1 MDKKPIVE
9 EYLEYHRLL
18 VNKKYGDKCIV
29 LLQNGMFYEVYN
41 YRCPD
46 GPDIHTLADL
56 LNIQIGRKNK
66 EIEEITKNNYELMG
80 FPMHSQQKFI
90 PILLQHGYTIAIYK
104 QEENGKKNVSRY
116 LDQIISPST
125 TLDYCIQPDNN
136 YLMSIYFE
144 PHQNLKDDFYICAY
158 SFIDLSIG
166 NSYLFETSSRVGD
179 FQYGMDK
186 LYQTIK
192 LYNPRE
198 IIINIKNI
206 NNNWSYNREKIISH
220 LELDIDGRVY
230 HYIENQ
236 IDENYFKISYQN
248 SFLGSIFK
256 NTGIL
261 TPIQFLDLERYPNA
275 IISYILLLEFAKG
288 HRIDIVQ
295 KLSKPIIME
304 NNENLILTQNS
315 IYQLNI
321 VSDKNGIAKNMS
333 LLSILN
339 NCSTAFGK
347 RIFKDKLLNPIIDKA
362 SLHQNYEKIDE
373 LLNDNRY
380 IKLEEKL
387 SKILDLERLNRRLA
401 LKVLSP
407 NEFSN
412 LHSSSMNMCDIFG
425 YIENTFPDWI
435 DDSQRHNINKYREF
449 IDVYLRKININR
461 LYKYNLSSIERSIFI
476 EGVFPEI
483 DNLDLEIEKYY
494 IAFKNLAKELSSY
507 IETSKISNDTSEEPI
522 MINICQNDRDGFYLE
537 MTKKRCDSMRQR
549 LNGKTIDISIKVGT
563 NPETM
568 INEVLSVNTQELT
581 YNPTSSASSKIKI
594 YGKIIKK
601 WSDKI
606 EELTKKMT
614 YFAKETYES
623 VLEQLDIEY
632 HDILTNC
639 VNWIAN
645 IDILKTHAKNSIL
658 FNLKKPIIDFESENS
673 YFQAE
678 GLRHPIVECVQTKLP
693 FIPNDIKIGKD
704 NNNFIICYG
713 YNAVGKTTMQKSICL
728 AIIMAQMGGFVACKN
743 LVFAPYR
750 YIFTRISNVDN
761 LLKSQSSFMVEML
774 ELKYILKHADQT
786 SLVCIDELVA
796 STERH
801 SGISLVCSTIL
812 ELHKRNT
819 SVFMATHLHEI
830 SKMEEITKLSNLRIC
845 HLEVHYD
852 ETSKSLIYDRK
863 LKEGSGTGLYGLEV
877 AKYLDLNTEFME
889 QAFRIRNKLL
899 GNDIHIYSAK
909 QSNYN
914 PNVFLEKCEIC
925 SYKPILETDIPLETH
940 HINFQCHAD
949 LNGNFTEKAFHKD
962 IEHNLVSL
970 CRQCHQKVH
979 NGLYELKGYQMTS
992 NGLKLELEEK
1002 NEVKQTIISHKKTDK
1017 KRLNADQ
1024 LAIVKSSLEQLPLQ
1038 KNMTKSMII
1047 KDFENEFNIKLDYTI
1062 LQKIEN
1068 NIYKI

>member
-9 EYLEYHRLL
+9 EYLDYHRLL

-46 GPDIHTLADL
+46 GPDIHSLADL

-66 EIEEITKNNYELMG
+66 EIEEISKNNYELMG

-90 PILLQHGYTIAIYK
+90 PILLQNGYTIAIYK

-125 TLDYCIQPDNN
+125 TLDYCIQHDNN

-144 PHQNLKDDFYICAY
+144 PHQKDDFYICAY

-166 NSYLFETSSRVGD
+166 TSYLMETSSRLGD
-179 FQYGMDK
+179 FQYGLDK

-198 IIINIKNI
+198 IIINVK
-206 NNNWSYNREKIISH
+206 NNWAYNREKIINH

-236 IDENYFKISYQN
+236 IDNNYFKISYQN

-261 TPIQFLDLERYPNA
+261 TPIQYLDLERYPNA
-275 IISYILLLEFAKG
+275 IISYLLLLEFAKG

-295 KLSKPIIME
+295 KLSKPVIME
-304 NNENLILTQNS
+304 NTENLILTQNS

-321 VSDKNGIAKNMS
+321 VSDKNTIAKNMS

-347 RIFKDKLLNPIIDKA
+347 RFFKEKLLNPIIDKI
-362 SLHQNYEKIDE
+362 LLNENYEKIDK
-373 LLNDNRY
+373 LLIDNRY
-380 IKLEEKL
+380 IILEERL
-387 SKILDLERLNRRLA
+387 NKILDLERLNRRLA
-401 LKVLSP
+401 LKILSP

-412 LHSSSMNMCDIFG
+412 LHASSLHMCDIFS
-425 YIENTFPDWI
+425 YIQNTFPDWMNEN
-435 DDSQRHNINKYREF
+435 QEHNINKYREF
-449 IDVYLRKININR
+449 MDVYLRKINVNK
-461 LYKYNLSSIERSIFI
+461 LYKYNISSIERSIFV

-483 DNLDLEIEKYY
+483 DKLDLEIEKYHV
-494 IAFKNLAKELSSY
+494 AFKNLAKELSSY
-507 IETSKISNDTSEEPI
+507 IETSKNCANDDPV

-537 MTKKRCDSMRQR
+537 MTKKRCDSMKER
-549 LNGKTIDISIKVGT
+549 LNGKTIDISINIGS
-563 NPETM
+563 NLL
-568 INEVLSVNTQELT
+568 INEIISINTNELT
-581 YNPTSSASSKIKI
+581 FNATSSGSSKIKI

-623 VLEQLDIEY
+623 VLEQLDIDY
-632 HDILTNC
+632 HDILKNC

-645 IDILKTHAKNSIL
+645 IDILKTHAKNSIAY
-658 FNLKKPIIDFESENS
+658 NLKKPIIDFDSNNS

-678 GLRHPIVECVQTKLP
+678 GLRHPIVECVQTKVP
-693 FIPNDIKIGKD
+693 FIPNDIKLGKD
-704 NNNFIICYG
+704 NNNFVICYG

-728 AIIMAQMGGFVACKN
+728 AIIMAQMGGFVACKS
-743 LVFAPYR
+743 LVFSPYR

-830 SKMEEITKLSNLRIC
+830 SKMDEITHLSNLRIC
-845 HLEVHYD
+845 HLEVSYN
-852 ETSKSLIYDRK
+852 EQTKSLIYDRK

-877 AKYLDLNTEFME
+877 AKYLDLNEEFMD

-899 GNDIHIYSAK
+899 GNDIHIFSAK

-925 SYKPILETDIPLETH
+925 NYKPILETDIPLETH
-940 HINFQCHAD
+940 HINFQCEAD
-949 LNGNFTEKAFHKD
+949 INGNFSDKGFHKN

-970 CRQCHQKVH
+970 CRLCHQKVH
-979 NGLYELKGYQMTS
+979 NGYYELKGYQFTS
-992 NGLKLELEEK
+992 LGSKLELVEK
-1002 NEVKQTIISHKKTDK
+1002 NEVKQNNISIKKNEQK
-1017 KRLNADQ
+1017 KRLNSHQ
-1024 LAIVKSSLEQLPLQ
+1024 VSIVKSRLDQLPLQ

>member
-9 EYLEYHRLL
+9 EYLEYHRNL
-18 VNKKYGDKCIV
+18 VNKKYGDKCVV

-41 YRCPD
+41 YRCVD

-66 EIEEITKNNYELMG
+66 EIEEISKNNYELMG

-90 PILLQHGYTIAIYK
+90 PILLQNGYTIAIYK

-125 TLDYCIQPDNN
+125 TLDYCIQHDNN

-144 PHQNLKDDFYICAY
+144 PHQNQKDDFYICAY

-166 NSYLFETSSRVGD
+166 TSYLIETSSRVGD
-179 FQYGMDK
+179 FHYGLDK

-198 IIINIKNI
+198 IIINVK
-206 NNNWSYNREKIISH
+206 NNWIYNREKIINH

-236 IDENYFKISYQN
+236 IDDNYFKISYQN

-261 TPIQFLDLERYPNA
+261 TPIQYLDLEQYPNA
-275 IISYILLLEFAKG
+275 IISYLLLLEFAKG

-295 KLSKPIIME
+295 KLSKHIIME
-304 NNENLILTQNS
+304 NTDNLILTQNS

-321 VSDKNGIAKNMS
+321 VSDKNSIAKNMS

-347 RIFKDKLLNPIIDKA
+347 RIFKDKLLNPIIDKRQ
-362 SLHQNYEKIDE
+362 LTENYEKIDK
-373 LLNDNRY
+373 LLVDNRY
-380 IKLEEKL
+380 IKLEERL
-387 SKILDLERLNRRLA
+387 NKILDLQRLNRRLA

-412 LHSSSMNMCDIFG
+412 LHSSSMHMCDIFSF
-425 YIENTFPDWI
+425 IEHTFPEWI
-435 DDSQRHNINKYREF
+435 NHTQQHYINKYREF
-449 IDVYLRKININR
+449 MDVYSRKININK

-483 DNLDLEIEKYY
+483 DKLDLEIEKYN

-507 IETSKISNDTSEEPI
+507 IETSNLSKITNDEEPI

-537 MTKKRCDSMRQR
+537 MTKKRCDSMRER
-549 LNGKTIDISIKVGT
+549 LNGKTIDITIKVGAH
-563 NPETM
+563 PETM
-568 INEVLSVNTQELT
+568 INEVISINTNELT
-581 YNPTSSASSKIKI
+581 FNPTSSGSSKIKI

-623 VLEQLDIEY
+623 ILEELDIDY
-632 HDILTNC
+632 HDILKNC

-658 FNLKKPIIDFESENS
+658 YNLKKPEIDFDSNNS

-678 GLRHPIVECVQTKLP
+678 GLRHPIVECVQSKVP
-693 FIPNDIKIGKD
+693 FIPNDIKLGKD
-704 NNNFIICYG
+704 NNNFVICYG
-713 YNAVGKTTMQKSICL
+713 YNAVGKTTMQKSICI
-728 AIIMAQMGGFVACKN
+728 AIIMAQMGGFVACKS
-743 LVFAPYR
+743 LLFSPYR

-774 ELKYILKHADQT
+774 ELKYILKHADNT

-830 SKMEEITKLSNLRIC
+830 SKMDEITKLSNLKIC

-852 ETSKSLIYDRK
+852 ELNKTLIYDRK
-863 LKEGSGTGLYGLEV
+863 LKDGSGTGLYGLEV
-877 AKYLDLNTEFME
+877 AKYLDLNTEFMD

-899 GNDIHIYSAK
+899 GNDIHVFSAK
-909 QSNYN
+909 KSNYN
-914 PNVFLEKCEIC
+914 SNVFLEKCEIC
-925 SYKPILETDIPLETH
+925 SYKPIHETDIPLETH
-940 HINFQCHAD
+940 HINFQCNAD
-949 LNGNFTEKAFHKD
+949 INGNFNDKGFHKD

-970 CRQCHQKVH
+970 CKQCHQKVH
-979 NGLYELKGYQMTS
+979 NGLFELKGYQFTS
-992 NGLKLELEEK
+992 NGLKLQIEEK
-1002 NEVKQTIISHKKTDK
+1002 NDVKCPVMHNKKVDK
-1017 KRLNADQ
+1017 KRLSSEQ
-1024 LAIVKSSLEQLPLQ
+1024 LSIIKNRLEQLPLQ

-1047 KDFENEFNIKLDYTI
+1047 KDIQNEFQIKLDYAI

>member
-90 PILLQHGYTIAIYK
+90 PILLQNGYTIAIYK

-179 FQYGMDK
+179 LQYGMDK

-198 IIINIKNI
+198 IIININYKNI
-206 NNNWSYNREKIISH
+206 NNTWIYNKEKIVNH
-220 LELDIDGRVY
+220 LELEIDGRVY

-236 IDENYFKISYQN
+236 IDDNYFKISYQN

-261 TPIQFLDLERYPNA
+261 TPIQFLDIERYPNA
-275 IISYILLLEFAKG
+275 IISYLILLEFAKG

-321 VSDKNGIAKNMS
+321 VSDKIGTAKNMS
-333 LLSILN
+333 LLTILN

-347 RIFKDKLLNPIIDKA
+347 RIFKDRLLNPIIDKIV
-362 SLHQNYEKIDE
+362 LNQNYEKIE
-373 LLNDNRY
+373 KLLLNDRY

-387 SKILDLERLNRRLA
+387 SKILDLERLNRRMA

-407 NEFSN
+407 NEFCN
-412 LHSSSMNMCDIFG
+412 LHSSSLYMCDIFT

-435 DDSQRHNINKYREF
+435 DDIQKHNIDKYREF
-449 IDVYLRKININR
+449 IDVYMRKININR
-461 LYKYNLSSIERSIFI
+461 LYKYNISSIERSIFM
-476 EGVFPEI
+476 EGVFIEI
-483 DNLDLEIEKYY
+483 DKLDLEIEKYNM
-494 IAFKNLAKELSSY
+494 AFKNLAKELSSY
-507 IETSKISNDTSEEPI
+507 IESSKNSSDEPI
-522 MINICQNDRDGFYLE
+522 LINVCQNDRDGFYLE
-537 MTKKRCDSMRQR
+537 MTKKRCDSMRER
-549 LNGKTIDISIKVGT
+549 LKGKSIDIMIKIGT
-563 NPETM
+563 NLEIM
-568 INEVLSVNTQELT
+568 NINTTELT
-581 YNPTSSASSKIKI
+581 YNPLSSASSKIKI
-594 YGKIIKK
+594 HGKIIKK

-606 EELTKKMT
+606 EELTKKMS
-614 YFAKETYES
+614 YLSRECYES

-639 VNWIAN
+639 VNFIAN
-645 IDILKTHAKNSIL
+645 IDIVKTHAKNSIL
-658 FNLKKPIIDFESENS
+658 FNLTRPVIDIESETS
-673 YFQAE
+673 YFDAE
-678 GLRHPIVECVQTKLP
+678 GLRHPIVECVQTKAP
-693 FIPNDIKIGKD
+693 FIPNDIKLGKH
-704 NNNFIICYG
+704 NTNFVICYG

-743 LVFAPYR
+743 LVFSPYR

-774 ELKYILKHADQT
+774 ELKYILKHADHT

-812 ELHKRNT
+812 ELHKRNS

-830 SKMEEITKLSNLRIC
+830 SKMDEITQLSNLRIC

-852 ETSKSLIYDRK
+852 ELNKTLIYDRK

-877 AKYLDLNTEFME
+877 AKYLDLNTEFMD

-899 GNDIHIYSAK
+899 GSDIHIFNAK

-925 SYKPILETDIPLETH
+925 NYKPIIETDIPLETH

-949 LNGNFTEKAFHKD
+949 KNGNFADKGFHKD

-970 CRQCHQKVH
+970 CKHCHQKVH
-979 NGLYELKGYQMTS
+979 NGLFELKGYQFTS
-992 NGLKLELEEK
+992 NGLKLQIEAK
-1002 NEVKQTIISHKKTDK
+1002 NDIKHPIMYNKKLDK
-1017 KRLNADQ
+1017 KRLTAEQ
-1024 LAIVKSSLEQLPLQ
+1024 LSIVKSRLEQLPLQ

-1047 KDFENEFNIKLDYTI
+1047 KDVENEFQIKLDYTI

-1068 NIYKI
+1068 NIYKL